1 MADKA
6 DMDADTPQRRGL
18 LDTADSN
25 RNKLNGTLGR
35 STTKRVTDTEIEED
49 GQNKVSSD

>member
-1 MADKA
+1 MADKG
-6 DMDADTPQRRGL
+6 DTDADTPQRRGL

-25 RNKLNGTLGR
+25 RNKLNGT
-35 STTKRVTDTEIEED
+35 KKVTDTDIEED